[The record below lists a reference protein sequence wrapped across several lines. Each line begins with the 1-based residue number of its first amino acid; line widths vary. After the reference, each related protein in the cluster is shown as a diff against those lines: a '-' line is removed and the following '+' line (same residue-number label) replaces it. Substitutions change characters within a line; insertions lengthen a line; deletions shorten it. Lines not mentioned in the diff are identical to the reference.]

1 MPTLTTNQ
9 GIIIPVPGDL
19 NDVPGDLSDMLT
31 GAGVPQQ
38 SLENRLVQ
46 RFASSVDRTARNPTP
61 QEGELSWLND
71 TNQFEYYN
79 GTAWVPFQQ
88 SPQHAYNSVG
98 GAALNNPTYTVVGLT
113 LTGVTITV
121 PLSGQLRV
129 DFSATLDSSSTNANY
144 IAPQLNAGAVIGA
157 GATIVAA
164 SDGLS
169 IRQRGTDEIG
179 TSNFA
184 LYTGLTP
191 GSSVNAFLM
200 YRTSGA
206 AATFSD
212 LRIMLEPK

>member
-1 MPTLTTNQ
+1 MSLTTNQ
-9 GIIIPVPGDL
+9 GLIIPDPTDL
-19 NDVPGDLSDMLT
+19 NDVPASVNELIT
-31 GAGVPQQ
+31 GGGTPANAV
-38 SLENRLVQ
+38 ENRLVQ
-46 RFASSVDRTARNPTP
+46 RFLSSVDRTARNPTP
-61 QEGELSWLND
+61 FEGELSWLSD

-79 GTAWVPFQQ
+79 GTAWVAFQQ
-88 SPQHAYNSVG
+88 SPVQAYNSVG

-113 LTGVTITV
+113 LTGVTIVV
-121 PLSGQLRV
+121 PLSGQLRI
-129 DFSATLDSSSTNANY
+129 DFSATIDSSSTNANY
-144 IAPQLNAGAVIGA
+144 IAPQLNTGAVVGA
-157 GATIVAA
+157 GATITAA
-164 SDGLS
+164 ADGLS

-200 YRTSGA
+200 FRTSGA